1 MVTRTSFISVIEET
15 KNLSLSDEKK
25 RSPIHSPVKQV
36 ITDRQTYGQVDRH
49 IYKKQTDGQIEGQ
62 TDGQTDRQTDR

>member
-1 MVTRTSFISVIEET
+1 MAGVLIVDFQFQNAMVTRTSFISVIEET

-36 ITDRQTYGQVDRH
+36 QLDR
-49 IYKKQTDGQIEGQ
+49 
-62 TDGQTDRQTDR
+62 QTDRQTQGQYLTI